1 MDNDKKEPQS
11 YGSGEDWV
19 TGDTGQTVNR
29 LKGGPSSPDADFY
42 ASRHDQQPGTTPAE
56 AVESE
61 QPDGGLKPAAPR
73 PASGAHDSVHNVT
86 AKESGAKR
94 QSYWKDRDYD

>member
-11 YGSGEDWV
+11 YGSGEEWV

-29 LKGGPSSPDADFY
+29 LKGPPNSQHSDFY

-56 AVESE
+56 AVERE
-61 QPDGGLKPAAPR
+61 QPEGPAT
-73 PASGAHDSVHNVT
+73 GAHDPVQKVT
-86 AKESGAKR
+86 DKEGGAKR
-94 QSYWKDRDYD
+94 HSFFKDRDYPE

>member
-1 MDNDKKEPQS
+1 MDNDQKEPQS

-29 LKGGPSSPDADFY
+29 MKGAPNSQNADFY

-56 AVESE
+56 AVETE
-61 QPDGGLKPAAPR
+61 QPQGPAT
-73 PASGAHDSVHNVT
+73 GAHDSVHNVT
-86 AKESGAKR
+86 ARESGAKR
-94 QSYWKDRDYD
+94 QSYWKDRDSD